1 MDFYFLQAPRAD
13 DGMTRMEKDLADAA
27 RSFRDCVF
35 DEATL
40 ARLTGFIQ
48 VYQDELMRDHPEREA
63 VPVGLFKGCGES
75 LWLVIGQYRALC
87 IKVRQIYA
95 EPRKQNFQ
103 SE

>member
-13 DGMTRMEKDLADAA
+13 DEMTRMEKDLAECA

-40 ARLTGFIQ
+40 VRLTGFIQ
-48 VYQDELMRDHPEREA
+48 GYQDELMRDHPGSEA
-63 VPVGLFKGCGES
+63 VAVRLSKGCGES
-75 LWLVIGQYRALC
+75 LWLAIGQYRILC
-87 IKVRQIYA
+87 IKVPRIYA
-95 EPRKQNFQ
+95 EPRKQTHI